1 MSFIEELKNN
11 RDKQIMAI
19 SIVFFVLSFPAY
31 FYLSAQGADDFSAS
45 TAVATYEIDGQEEYY
60 ELGSGDEFIADGE
73 TLSIDNMHTDSID
86 DADDMNIIG
95 VRLTMTYTEAED
107 TSGATCNFPGG
118 SGNPAD
124 DTITGTTMHGEYN
137 ETASGS
143 NNGNTGSHTVSVY
156 WISNV
161 SLLSEETVT
170 MSKSDIIAGIDAG
183 DLGLGAYMAE
193 ISVDAEAGGAP
204 PGCQRSDAGEDVTY
218 VVEIIVFDYDIK
230 PYVDLEEL

>member
-19 SIVFFVLSFPAY
+19 SIVFFVLAFPIY
-31 FYLSAQGADDFSAS
+31 FGFAAQGGDNFSAS
-45 TAVATYEIDGQEEYY
+45 TAVATYEIEGEPQYI
-60 ELGSGDEFIADGE
+60 ELGSGDEFIADGDP
-73 TLSIDNMHTDSID
+73 LILDNLHTDSID

-95 VRLTMTYTEAED
+95 VRLTMSYTEAEE
-107 TSGATCNFPGG
+107 GGEGPLCQGG
-118 SGNPAD
+118 SAAE
-124 DTITGTTMHGEYN
+124 DTITGTTMHGDYN
-137 ETASGS
+137 QTGSGS
-143 NNGNTGSHTVSVY
+143 NNGNSGSHTVEVY

-193 ISVDAEAGGAP
+193 ISVDAQAGNEP
-204 PGCQRSDAGEDVTY
+204 IPTCQRSDAGEDVTY
-218 VVEIIVFDYDIK
+218 VVEIIVFEYDIK
-230 PYVDLEEL
+230 LYVDLEEL